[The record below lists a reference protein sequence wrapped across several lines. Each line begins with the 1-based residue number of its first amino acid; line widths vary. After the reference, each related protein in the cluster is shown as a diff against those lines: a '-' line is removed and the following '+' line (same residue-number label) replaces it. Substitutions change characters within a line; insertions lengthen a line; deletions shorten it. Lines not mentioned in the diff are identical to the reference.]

1 MYIFSVPLDGQAL
14 LMEQSFLRESL
25 KCLILDLYLQNNI
38 ATDGLKPSVVIIKCI
53 GKISLAK
60 HPKGWF

>member
-14 LMEQSFLRESL
+14 VMEQDFLRESL

-38 ATDGLKPSVVIIKCI
+38 ATDG
-53 GKISLAK
+53 
-60 HPKGWF
+60 PKTIRCYH